1 MRQILVSLL
10 VLLVIAPASF
20 AQKRRAVAAD
30 SMAVIRK
37 PTKLTRKERREL
49 AKRAAASEKQRTEAP
64 VLSAKDKEVSEALFV
79 DGVKYVSLEDYPKA
93 LDRLLKAYALSPSN
107 AAVNY
112 KLAEANLL
120 SGNLR
125 DATNYAQAAV
135 QLDPKNAYYYLLL
148 AQAQASQKQYDAAT
162 STYANLV
169 REVPNSGS
177 YLFQLADLYLAQN
190 KLTEALSTLDK
201 AQQQFG
207 NLDEISFKKQQIY
220 LRQNNLPLALKEGES
235 LIAAN
240 PTEPR
245 YVLAQAEM
253 YAANNRLPDA
263 IRVAEQAL
271 RIDPDNPQARLIL
284 AEVYRQQNQP
294 QESEKQLK
302 LAFQNPSLDIDQEV
316 RILAGYLKQLP
327 NDKLNALA
335 LDLAAATVRSH
346 PKEAKAYS
354 VAGDV
359 QTLTGKK
366 REARNTY
373 LKALHY
379 DNSKYQLWQQ
389 VVLLDAELNQVDSLL
404 VHSDRALEL
413 FPNQARLWF
422 FNGVGHSLKKQPQR
436 AVSALE
442 HGRKLANGDLE
453 LQGQFDAQL
462 GDAYHELKDN
472 AKSDAAYE
480 SALVADPNNYGA
492 INNYSYYLSLRGEK
506 LERAKELS
514 GRTVKQFPDND
525 TYLDTY
531 AWVLYK
537 MKDYAGA
544 RENLEHALKTTK
556 DAAVIEHY
564 GDVLWQLG
572 QHSQAVVEW
581 QRARKSGPGAS
592 PLLDR
597 KIKDQKL
604 YE

>member
-1 MRQILVSLL
+1 MRQFVVSLL
-10 VLLVIAPASF
+10 VLSLLGPAGF
-20 AQKRRAVAAD
+20 AQNRRSAAAD
-30 SMAVIRK
+30 STAIIRK
-37 PTKLTRKERREL
+37 PTKLTRQERREL
-49 AKRAAASEKQRTEAP
+49 ARRAAASAQQQAAAP
-64 VLSAKDKEVSEALFV
+64 VLSAKDKEISEALFV
-79 DGVKYVSLEDYPKA
+79 DGVKYVTLEDYPKA

-112 KLAEANLL
+112 KLGEANLL

-162 STYANLV
+162 GTYATLV
-169 REVPNSGS
+169 REVPGSGN

-190 KLTEALSTLDK
+190 KLPEALSTLEK
-201 AQQQFG
+201 AQAQFG
-207 NLDEISFKKQQIY
+207 DLDEISFKKQQIY

-240 PTEPR
+240 PTESR

-271 RIDPDNPQARLIL
+271 RIDPDNPQARLIM
-284 AEVYRQQNQP
+284 AEVYRQQNQLP
-294 QESEKQLK
+294 ESEKQLR
-302 LAFQNPSLDIDQEV
+302 LAFQNPSLDVDQEV
-316 RILAGYLKQLP
+316 RILVGYLKQLP
-327 NDKLNALA
+327 NDKLNPLA

-366 REARNTY
+366 REARDTY
-373 LKALHY
+373 LKALRY

-389 VVLLDAELNQVDSLL
+389 VVLLDAELNQTDSLL

-413 FPNQARLWF
+413 FPNQAQLWF

-442 HGRKLANGDLE
+442 HGRKLAAGNLE
-453 LQGQFDAQL
+453 LQAQFDVQL
-462 GDAYHELKDN
+462 GDAYHELKN
-472 AKSDAAYE
+472 NVKSDAAYE
-480 SALVADPNNYGA
+480 SALAADPKNYGA
-492 INNYSYYLSLRGEK
+492 LNNYSYYLSLRGEK
-506 LERAKELS
+506 LDKAKELS
-514 GRTVKQFPDND
+514 GRTVKEFPDND

-531 AWVLYK
+531 AWILYK
-537 MKDYAGA
+537 LKDYAGA
-544 RENLEHALKTTK
+544 RQNLEHALKTTK

-572 QHSQAVVEW
+572 QHPQAVAEW
-581 QRARKSGPGAS
+581 QRARKAGPGAS

-597 KIKDQKL
+597 KIKEQKL

>member
-1 MRQILVSLL
+1 
-10 VLLVIAPASF
+10 
-20 AQKRRAVAAD
+20 
-30 SMAVIRK
+30 
-37 PTKLTRKERREL
+37 
-49 AKRAAASEKQRTEAP
+49 
-64 VLSAKDKEVSEALFV
+64 
-79 DGVKYVSLEDYPKA
+79 
-93 LDRLLKAYALSPSN
+93 
-107 AAVNY
+107 
-112 KLAEANLL
+112 
-120 SGNLR
+120 
-125 DATNYAQAAV
+125 
-135 QLDPKNAYYYLLL
+135 
-148 AQAQASQKQYDAAT
+148 
-162 STYANLV
+162 
-169 REVPNSGS
+169 
-177 YLFQLADLYLAQN
+177 
-190 KLTEALSTLDK
+190 LSTLEK

-207 NLDEISFKKQQIY
+207 TLDEISFKRQQIY
-220 LRQNNLPLALKEGES
+220 LKQNNLPLALKEGET
-235 LIAAN
+235 LIANN

-253 YAANNRLPDA
+253 YASNNRYADA

-294 QESEKQLK
+294 EASQKQLK
-302 LAFQNPSLDIDQEV
+302 LAFENPALDVDQQV
-316 RILAGYLKQLP
+316 RILVGYLKQLP

-373 LKALHY
+373 LKALRF

-389 VVLLDAELNQVDSLL
+389 VVLLDAELNQADSLL

-413 FPNQARLWF
+413 FPNQAQLWF
-422 FNGVGHSLKKQPQR
+422 FNGVGHSLKQQPKQ

-442 HGRKLANGDLE
+442 HGRRLAAGNPE

-480 SALVADPNNYGA
+480 SALTADPNNYGVL
-492 INNYSYYLSLRGEK
+492 NNYSYYLSLRGEK
-506 LERAKELS
+506 LEKAKEMS

-531 AWVLYK
+531 AWILYK
-537 MKDYAGA
+537 LKDYAGA
-544 RENLEHALKTTK
+544 RTSLEHALKTTK

-572 QHSQAVVEW
+572 QHPQAVAEW
-581 QRARKSGPGAS
+581 QRARKAGPGAT

-597 KIKDQKL
+597 KIKEQKL

>member
-1 MRQILVSLL
+1 MSLL
-10 VLLVIAPASF
+10 GPAGF
-20 AQKRRAVAAD
+20 AQSRRSSAAD
-30 SMAVIRK
+30 STAIIRK
-37 PTKLTRKERREL
+37 PTKLSRQERREL
-49 AKRAAASEKQRTEAP
+49 ERRAAAAEKQQTAAP
-64 VLSAKDKEVSEALFV
+64 VLSAKDREISEALFV
-79 DGVKYVSLEDYPKA
+79 DGVKFVTLEDYPKA
-93 LDRLLKAYALSPSN
+93 LDRLLKAYALSPNN

-112 KLAEANLL
+112 KLGEANLL

-162 STYANLV
+162 STYATLV
-169 REVPNSGS
+169 REVPGSGN

-190 KLTEALSTLDK
+190 KLLEALSTLEK

-284 AEVYRQQNQP
+284 AEVYRQQDQP

-302 LAFQNPSLDIDQEV
+302 LAFQNPALDVDQEV
-316 RILAGYLKQLP
+316 RILVGYLKQLP
-327 NDKLNALA
+327 NDKLNTLA
-335 LDLAAATVRSH
+335 LDLAAATVHNH

-366 REARNTY
+366 RAARDTY
-373 LKALHY
+373 LKALRY

-389 VVLLDAELNQVDSLL
+389 VVLLDAELNQTDSLL

-413 FPNQARLWF
+413 FPNQAQLWF

-442 HGRKLANGDLE
+442 HGRKLAAGNLE
-453 LQGQFDAQL
+453 LQAQFDVQL
-462 GDAYHELKDN
+462 GDAYHELKN
-472 AKSDAAYE
+472 NVKSDAAYE
-480 SALVADPNNYGA
+480 SALAADPKNYGA
-492 INNYSYYLSLRGEK
+492 LNNYSYYLSLRGEK
-506 LERAKELS
+506 LDQAKEMS
-514 GRTVKQFPDND
+514 GRTVQQFPDND

-531 AWVLYK
+531 AWILYK
-537 MKDYAGA
+537 LKDYAGA

-556 DAAVIEHY
+556 DAAVVEHY

-572 QHSQAVVEW
+572 QHPQAVAEW
-581 QRARKSGPGAS
+581 QRARKAGPGAS

-597 KIKDQKL
+597 KIKEQKL

>member
-1 MRQILVSLL
+1 MRQVAVSLL
-10 VLLVIAPASF
+10 FLSLVGSAGVGQ
-20 AQKRRAVAAD
+20 AQRRPSAD
-30 SMAVIRK
+30 SMAIIRK
-37 PTKLTRKERREL
+37 PTKLSRQERREL
-49 AKRAAASEKQRTEAP
+49 ERRAADAEKQRATTP
-64 VLSAKDKEVSEALFV
+64 VLTAKDREVSEALFV
-79 DGVKYVSLEDYPKA
+79 DGVKYITLEDYPKA
-93 LDRLLKAYALSPSN
+93 LDRLLKAYALSPGN

-148 AQAQASQKQYDAAT
+148 AQTQANQKQFDAAT
-162 STYANLV
+162 ATYATLV
-169 REVPNSGS
+169 REVPGTGN

-190 KLTEALSTLDK
+190 KLPEALATLEK

-207 NLDEISFKKQQIY
+207 DLDEISFKKQQIY
-220 LRQNNLPLALKEGES
+220 LKQNNLPLALKEGES

-271 RIDPDNPQARLIL
+271 RLDPGNAQAHLIL
-284 AEVYRQQNQP
+284 AEVYRQQK
-294 QESEKQLK
+294 QEPESQQQLR
-302 LAFQNPSLDIDQEV
+302 LAFDNPSLDIDQAV
-316 RILAGYLKQLP
+316 RILVGYIKQLP
-327 NDKLNALA
+327 DPKVNAVA

-366 REARNTY
+366 REARDTY
-373 LKALHY
+373 LKALRY

-389 VVLLDAELNQVDSLL
+389 VVLLDAELNQTDSLL

-413 FPNQARLWF
+413 FPNQAQLWF
-422 FNGVGHSLKKQPQR
+422 FNGIGHSLKHQPKQ
-436 AVSALE
+436 AVAALE
-442 HGRKLANGDLE
+442 HGRKLSSANLE
-453 LQGQFDAQL
+453 LQAQFDVQL
-462 GDAYHELKDN
+462 GDVYHELKDY
-472 AKSDAAYE
+472 AKSDAAYDA
-480 SALVADPNNYGA
+480 ALAIDPNNYGA
-492 INNYSYYLSLRGEK
+492 LNNYSYYLSLRNEK
-506 LERAKELS
+506 LDKAKEMS
-514 GRTVKQFPDND
+514 GRTVKKFPDND

-537 MKDYAGA
+537 LKDYAGA
-544 RENLEHALKTTK
+544 RENLERALKTTK

-572 QHSQAVVEW
+572 QHPQAVAEW
-581 QRARKSGPGAS
+581 QRARKAGPGVS